1 MATIDNLDFDVYRLY
16 AVRTKM
22 IEEINSQY
30 RLQEASSIP
39 PQTQLID
46 TFPKLNE
53 LDLLIGVVPVLTPW
67 AYFFPPKLYRARRRA
82 SFSFSR
88 IVPSLGSQEDHERD
102 EQLLNSVETNTP
114 EEAREKEAINS
125 CFKQINKLNDWLG
138 FIIGRVGQFL
148 QG

>member
-16 AVRTKM
+16 AVRTKL
-22 IEEINSQY
+22 IEEINQQY
-30 RLQEASSIP
+30 RLQEAGSIP

-53 LDLLIGVVPVLTPW
+53 LDLLIGAVPVLTPW
-67 AYFFPPKLYRARRRA
+67 AYFFPPKLFRARRRA
-82 SFSFSR
+82 SFTFSR
-88 IVPSLGSQEDHERD
+88 IVPSLGTEEEQNRD
-102 EQLLNSVETNTP
+102 EATLNSIETKTP
-114 EEAREKEAINS
+114 EEAKEKEAIS
-125 CFKQINKLNDWLG
+125 ACFKQINKLNGWLS